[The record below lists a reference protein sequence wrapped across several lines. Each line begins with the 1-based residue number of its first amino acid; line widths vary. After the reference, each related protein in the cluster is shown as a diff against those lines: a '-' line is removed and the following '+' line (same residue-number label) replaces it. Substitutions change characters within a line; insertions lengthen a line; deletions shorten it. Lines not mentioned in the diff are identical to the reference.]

1 MATATSLEF
10 SGLRNA
16 FDTVSASAT
25 DSSLVAAVTGRKIRV
40 HAVGIS
46 CGSTASTVQFS
57 SGGSTAVSCV
67 FQNSISLPYN
77 PKGWFETDAG
87 EALTVDTGSGS
98 TTGILVLYS
107 TAT

>member
-1 MATATSLEF
+1 MPRIVYAT
-10 SGLRNA
+10 
-16 FDTVSASAT
+16 VT
-25 DSSLVAAVTGRKIRV
+25 DPTGRPRPTLGRFLVAAVTGRKIRV